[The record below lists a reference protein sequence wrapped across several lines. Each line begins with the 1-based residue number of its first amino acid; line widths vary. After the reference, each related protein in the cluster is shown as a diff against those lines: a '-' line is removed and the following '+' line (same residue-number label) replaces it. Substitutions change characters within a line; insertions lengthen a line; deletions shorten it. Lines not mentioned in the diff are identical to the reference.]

1 MVCVGWALPHVT
13 CTTWAPSS
21 REAPLGPQAQ
31 LTSTS
36 PHCVCVCVCVC
47 LCVHVFVRVGVRV
60 FVHVGVHVFVLVRV
74 FVLVCGCVCLWLCL
88 FPLTVHLIDPSGQTR
103 IGLASY
109 AQRPKI
115 RTGIHMYDT

>member
-1 MVCVGWALPHVT
+1 MGSATCDLHHV
-13 CTTWAPSS
+13 
-21 REAPLGPQAQ
+21 GPQLKRGPSRPPGPAN
-31 LTSTS
+31 LHFPSL
-36 PHCVCVCVCVC
+36 CVCVCVC